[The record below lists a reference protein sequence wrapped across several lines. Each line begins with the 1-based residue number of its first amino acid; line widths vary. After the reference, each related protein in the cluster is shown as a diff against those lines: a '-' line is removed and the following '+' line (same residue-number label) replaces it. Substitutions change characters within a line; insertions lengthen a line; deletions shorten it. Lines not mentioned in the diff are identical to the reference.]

1 MAGLGDLVV
10 NLSAN
15 TAKFDKGISKSKGG
29 LTDFATSATSLLN
42 PVTAAFAAMAASAAA
57 TGLSI
62 YGIAQRIE
70 TLAGVV
76 DKANQTGLSAKF
88 IQELGF
94 AAEQSGVPIDSL
106 FDSLKDM
113 TTKIGE
119 ASLATDATATSLEQI
134 GLNIEDLKKLKPEGQ
149 FLAIADA
156 ISKLPTVAEKSAA
169 GIAIFGESA
178 VKMVPMLSQGED
190 GIRSLME
197 QAKDLKI
204 GISDEDLKSI
214 ATADNAMVR
223 MKSSLSAVV
232 SNIAVGLA
240 PVFEQISNSLTG
252 ILPMISDVARGLSE
266 GLASAMKI
274 VGDLVDEKV
283 MPPLKEFLAISA
295 DIITKWAAMDS
306 KFEFLGKLLAAGFSL
321 GIETIKLEWK
331 QMLID
336 LMNYTAEKA
345 NALVGMLNP
354 KTAAIAVSDW
364 LNGQGNFDQPK
375 TVNREA
381 LEASQLRFDNLIREL
396 NGLPALAG
404 PVFGEPSRPD
414 QPQVTA
420 EEAQRIKSERMA
432 AMALSLPGLAAP
444 GGKDANVAATEKQTK
459 DLVGALKSLRPP
471 AMTVVPEF

>member
-1 MAGLGDLVV
+1 
-10 NLSAN
+10 
-15 TAKFDKGISKSKGG
+15 
-29 LTDFATSATSLLN
+29 
-42 PVTAAFAAMAASAAA
+42 
-57 TGLSI
+57 
-62 YGIAQRIE
+62 
-70 TLAGVV
+70 
-76 DKANQTGLSAKF
+76 
-88 IQELGF
+88 
-94 AAEQSGVPIDSL
+94 
-106 FDSLKDM
+106 
-113 TTKIGE
+113 
-119 ASLATDATATSLEQI
+119 
-134 GLNIEDLKKLKPEGQ
+134 
-149 FLAIADA
+149 
-156 ISKLPTVAEKSAA
+156 
-169 GIAIFGESA
+169 
-178 VKMVPMLSQGED
+178 
-190 GIRSLME
+190 
-197 QAKDLKI
+197 
-204 GISDEDLKSI
+204 
-214 ATADNAMVR
+214 
-223 MKSSLSAVV
+223 
-232 SNIAVGLA
+232 
-240 PVFEQISNSLTG
+240 
-252 ILPMISDVARGLSE
+252 MISDVARGLSE